1 MPSQT
6 ATTRACR
13 VGSGRFRSWWANLI
27 ADSRRLMVPTLAP
40 CRASSV
46 RYPVMVAAAAGNGGR
61 DRSSH
66 QAVNSPQSER
76 YPRSV
81 LAARAART

>member
-27 ADSRRLMVPTLAP
+27 ADKRRLIVPTSAP

-46 RYPVMVAAAAGNGGR
+46 RYPEMVASAAGSGGR
-61 DRSSH
+61 DRWSH
-66 QAVNSPQSER
+66 QAVNSRQSDR
-76 YPRSV
+76 
-81 LAARAART
+81 